1 MVIFSTNVAETSL
14 TIPNL
19 RLVVDSGLAKE
30 ARYDPVRRINLLEE
44 VILPF
49 ASMNPSMN

>member
-30 ARYDPVRRINLLEE
+30 ARYDPVRRIDLLEE
-44 VILPF
+44 VQAHRSAPYHGLR
-49 ASMNPSMN
+49 